1 MGPLKADV
9 VVIGGGAAG
18 SMCALTAAQRGLHV
32 VLLEP
37 NKMLGKKLRIT
48 GKGRCNVTN
57 HCDVKTIL
65 ANIPGDGRFLYSA
78 LNRLGPQDTMALFE
92 SLGVPLKT
100 ERGNRVFPVS
110 DRSHDVA
117 NALERAYAHAGGKV
131 VHAAATDILTQDGA
145 VSAVVTT
152 EGAIDCDAA
161 VICTGGLSYPLTGS
175 TGDGYRFAQ
184 RLGHTVTPTR
194 ASLVPLESDDPWCAE
209 MQGFSLRNVTLTVYD
224 EQNKAVYSDLG
235 EMLFTHFGVSGPLV
249 LSASAHMRD
258 FSRHKYRLSIDLKPA
273 LDEKKLDARI
283 LRDFQKYAN
292 RDFKNALYDLAGHA
306 MIPVLVRLSGIPIR
320 RSTLSRASSGSGSW
334 SCSSIFR
341 CRSSARGPSMRP
353 LLHPAA
359 CRSRRS
365 TRAPW
370 APSSCPGC
378 ILPARCSIWTPIP
391 AASTCR
397 SHGAPAMWPEM
408 RSAHNARKEMNILD
422 THITVAIDGPSG
434 AGKSTI
440 ARAAARRF
448 GLIYVDTGAIY
459 RTVGLACERA
469 GADCSDTA
477 AVQVLLPELKIE
489 LAYDAAGEQRML
501 LNGEDVSD
509 TIRLPEVSLLASR
522 VSALPVVR
530 AFLLDMQRDLART
543 HSAVMD
549 GRDIGT
555 VVLPDAGLKI
565 FLSASAEC
573 RAQRR
578 YRQLQEKGIEEPY
591 ADVLREL
598 EQRDY
603 DDTHRAVAPL
613 KAAPDAVHIDTSD
626 LTLDESI
633 DAVCAAIRTRFGV
646 EGKA

>member
-1 MGPLKADV
+1 MRCMGPLKADV

-18 SMCALTAAQRGLHV
+18 SMCALTAAQRGLNV

-57 HCDVKTIL
+57 HCDVKTVL

-78 LNRLGPQDTMALFE
+78 LNRLSPQDTMALFE

-131 VHAAATDILTQDGA
+131 VHAAATDVLTHDGA

-152 EGAIDCDAA
+152 EGTIDCDAA

-175 TGDGYRFAQ
+175 TGDGYRLAR

-194 ASLVPLESDDPWCAE
+194 PSLVPLESNDPWCAE

-224 EQNKAVYSDLG
+224 EQNKVIYSDLG

-258 FSRHKYRLSIDLKPA
+258 FSQHKYRLSIDLKPA

-306 MIPVLVRLSGIPIR
+306 MIPVLVRLSGIPEDAKVNVITR
-320 RSTLSRASSGSGSW
+320 EQRHKLVELFKHFPVSVTGTRPIDEAIITSGGVSLKEVNPRTMGSK
-334 SCSSIFR
+334 
-341 CRSSARGPSMRP
+341 
-353 LLHPAA
+353 LV
-359 CRSRRS
+359 
-365 TRAPW
+365 
-370 APSSCPGC
+370 PG
-378 ILPARCSIWTPIP
+378 LYFAGEET
-391 AASTCR
+391 
-397 SHGAPAMWPEM
+397 
-408 RSAHNARKEMNILD
+408 NVLD

-459 RTVGLACERA
+459 RTVGLAGERA
-469 GADCSDTA
+469 GIDCADAA
-477 AVQVLLPELKIE
+477 AVQTLLPGLKIE
-489 LAYDAAGEQRML
+489 LVYDAAGEQRML
-501 LNGEDVSD
+501 LNGEDVSE
-509 TIRLPEVSLLASR
+509 TIRLPEVSILASR
-522 VSALPVVR
+522 VSALAVVR
-530 AFLLDMQRDLART
+530 AFLLDMQRSLART
-543 HSAVMD
+543 HSVVMD

-578 YRQLQEKGIEEPY
+578 WRQLQEKGIQEPY

-613 KAAPDAVHIDTSD
+613 KAAADAVCIDTSD

-633 DAVCAAIRTRFGV
+633 DAVCAAIRARFGL
-646 EGKA
+646 EAQT